1 MLHSLQMD
9 KWVFQVKIRLLF
21 TKKKK
26 KKKIMDNRKIK
37 AVRKQDIYV

>member
-1 MLHSLQMD
+1 MGFPSENQAA
-9 KWVFQVKIRLLF
+9 IY
-21 TKKKK
+21 KKKK